1 MKAGPGITEEI
12 ADFVVVLRT
21 GDLSP
26 EIQHIAKRCIIDG
39 IGVILAGSNEPCTR
53 IVLDHVR
60 SLKGRKESSVLG
72 KGRIRAPA
80 HLAALVNGIAGHS
93 MDWDDSALPR
103 TPDRAVLLHPTLA
116 PLASGLSIG
125 EKLRVSGNEF
135 LGAFVIGFEVE
146 CKIAEAI
153 YPDHW
158 IRGFHS
164 SNTVGVFGAT
174 VAASK
179 LMGLDTKQVL
189 NAIGIAA
196 STASGLTVNF
206 GTMAKP
212 FHAGRAAEN
221 GILSAQL
228 AARGFESHP
237 EALEAHKGYFHAFG
251 GGFDPK
257 MITGKLGRPFSIL
270 DPGASIK
277 PYPCGVVGHPGM
289 DAMRTLVTEYDV
301 RPEQVDHVKVAT
313 GSNVLPPRGPLRYR
327 KAQTALQG
335 KFCVPFQMA
344 SMIVRRNAGIM
355 EFTDEFVQSPVVQE
369 MMDRIEPVIDPE
381 IDALGMD
388 KLIFVIEMS
397 LKDGRVLRGRSLEHY
412 HGGPK
417 NPFTREEL
425 AGKFNDCVQQ
435 VLNSSQGQKLFE
447 TIEALERLKSVS
459 TLTRLA
465 APL

>member
-1 MKAGPGITEEI
+1 MKEEARITEEL
-12 ADFVVVLRT
+12 AEFVVAVRSE
-21 GDLSP
+21 DFSQ
-26 EIQHIAKRCIIDG
+26 EIRHIAKRCIIDG

-60 SLKGRKESSVLG
+60 SLQGKKESLVLG
-72 KGRIRAPA
+72 KGRNRAPA

-116 PLASGLSIG
+116 PLTAGLSIG
-125 EKLRVSGNEF
+125 EKLGSSGSA
-135 LGAFVIGFEVE
+135 LLRAFVVGFEVE

-158 IRGFHS
+158 LRGFHS
-164 SNTVGVFGAT
+164 SNTAGVFGST
-174 VAASK
+174 TAASN
-179 LMGLDTKQVL
+179 LMGLDAKQVRH
-189 NAIGIAA
+189 AIGIAA

-206 GTMAKP
+206 GTMVKP

-228 AARGFESHP
+228 AARGFESHA
-237 EALEAHKGYFHAFG
+237 EALEAHKGFFHAFG

-257 MITGKLGRPFSIL
+257 MITGKLGHPFSIL

-289 DAMRTLVTEYDV
+289 DAMRTLVTEHDV

-313 GSNVLPPRGPLRYR
+313 GSNVLPPKGPLRYR

-344 SMIVRRNAGIM
+344 SMIVRRKAGVM

-381 IDALGMD
+381 IDAAGMD
-388 KLIFVIEMS
+388 KLIFVIEMH
-397 LKDGRVLRGRSLEHY
+397 LKDGSVLRGKSLEHY

-435 VLNSSQGQKLFE
+435 VIDPNQARKLFE
-447 TIEALERLKSVS
+447 TIESLERLKSVR

-465 APL
+465 TSL